1 MSKDDPG
8 PAGGETLDLLAL
20 VRRSGVLAD
29 RQFREI
35 RAKVEAGEYPR
46 DPTALADRLVN
57 EGVLTR
63 YQADRLLRNKA
74 HGLVVDRY
82 VILERLGQ
90 GGMGRV
96 YKAHH
101 RLMGRIVALK
111 VIAPRY
117 ASRARSLAR
126 FQREMRLIGRLDH
139 PNIIRA
145 YDANQIDKAFF
156 LVMEYPGGQSLD
168 RVLADR
174 GPLPFGEVVD
184 YAAQAA
190 LGLAHAHSQGIV
202 HRDIKPSNLLL
213 TDDRRIKVLDL
224 GLGTLM
230 NVEERTTFATV
241 AGRAIGTIDFMSP
254 EQLGQG
260 VVDGRSD
267 LFGLGCTM
275 YVLLTGRPPFPG
287 ETDLER
293 LVRRL
298 KGPPVPITDFRP
310 DLPEAVV
317 QVLGRFLARRPDDRF
332 QTAGE
337 AAEALLALLEDGSP
351 PPEVSHP
358 STRPAGLPDF
368 HRAPDESSGK
378 ISGSAEWST
387 PSPASS
393 GPSTHN
399 TFVGDLP
406 ALAARHPGIALVI
419 VLAFSLAVFFAG
431 FSLGRWLT
439 G

>member
-8 PAGGETLDLLAL
+8 PAEGVPLDLLAV

-29 RQFREI
+29 RPFREV
-35 RAKVEAGEYPR
+35 RAKVEAGEYPK
-46 DPTALADRLVN
+46 DPTALADRLVH
-57 EGVLTR
+57 EEVLTR

-74 HGLVVDRY
+74 HGLVIDRY
-82 VILERLGQ
+82 VILERLGE

-117 ASRARSLAR
+117 ASRTRSLAR

-139 PNIIRA
+139 PHIIRA
-145 YDANQIDKAFF
+145 YDADQVDAAFF

-168 RVLADR
+168 RVLEAR
-174 GPLPFGEVVD
+174 GPLPSEEVVD

-190 LGLAHAHSQGIV
+190 LGLAHAHGHGII

-213 TDDRRIKVLDL
+213 TDDCRIKVLDL

-230 NVEERTTFATV
+230 NDEERASFATI
-241 AGRAIGTIDFMSP
+241 AGRAVGTIDFMSP
-254 EQLGQG
+254 EQASAG

-287 ETDLER
+287 DTDLER

-310 DLPEAVV
+310 DLSAALVR
-317 QVLGRFLARRPDDRF
+317 VLGRFLARRPEDRF
-332 QTAGE
+332 QTAAE
-337 AAEALLALLEDGSP
+337 AAEALLALMKDGAS

-358 STRPAGLPDF
+358 ASRPTELPGFDT
-368 HRAPDESSGK
+368 APEESPGMTSGA
-378 ISGSAEWST
+378 IDWS
-387 PSPASS
+387 PSSPALSD
-393 GPSTHN
+393 PSRHDTVLN
-399 TFVGDLP
+399 DLH
-406 ALAARHPGIALVI
+406 AMAVRHRGI
-419 VLAFSLAVFFAG
+419 VLLIVVAFGLAVFFAG
-431 FSLGRWLT
+431 FALGCWLAA
-439 G
+439 